1 MMTDGC
7 SLDASPH
14 KLHDAPLVKG
24 KSVNPVYVLFLGM
37 FSVYIGQSILAPV
50 LPPLVRELGLSELQ
64 GGLIMTFS
72 SIMWVIFSPMWGR
85 RSEVWGR
92 KPVFVLALLG
102 YSVGVGA
109 FAVIMQLGLD
119 KVIVPSMLVWLL
131 LVGTRM
137 IVGALFS
144 GAPPAA
150 QAYVADTT
158 TGQAR
163 TTAMGVISAAGG
175 LGTILGP
182 ALGAAVVGFGLVAPI
197 FMSALLPLVGV
208 LLVAL
213 LLPSVRPNLVKGQRP
228 VRVSTRDPRIWPI
241 LLVGMAVTT
250 SISINQFTIG
260 FYFQDRLALNAAG
273 TTQAVGT
280 ALVAS
285 GIAALFSQMVLIR
298 RLKVTPLAL
307 LRVGIPLMLAALT
320 LLIFSTDFTLLTL
333 ALIVDGLGTGLA
345 FPSYRSAITFAV
357 EPNEQGAA
365 AGLTSAVGGLGYVF
379 GPFFGTALYDVHM
392 LLPYLCGMVV
402 LISALTLLMVH
413 PRTRAV
419 PAV

>member
-1 MMTDGC
+1 M
-7 SLDASPH
+7 
-14 KLHDAPLVKG
+14 
-24 KSVNPVYVLFLGM
+24 NPVYVLFLGM

-64 GGLIMTFS
+64 GGLIMTCS
-72 SIMWVIFSPMWGR
+72 SIAWVIFSPMWGR

-92 KPVFVLALLG
+92 KPVFMLALLG
-102 YSVGVGA
+102 YSVGVAA
-109 FAVIMQLGLD
+109 FALVMQLGLD
-119 KVIVPSMLVWLL
+119 QVIMPSMLVWVL

-137 IVGALFS
+137 IVGTLFS

-158 TGQAR
+158 TGMAR
-163 TTAMGVISAAGG
+163 TAAMGMISAASG

-197 FMSALLPLVGV
+197 FMSAALPLIGLVAVAVLLPTVKPRL
-208 LLVAL
+208 
-213 LLPSVRPNLVKGQRP
+213 NKGQKP
-228 VRVSTRDPRIWPI
+228 VHISTRDPRIWPI

-260 FYFQDRLALNAAG
+260 FYFQDRLALDAAA
-273 TTQAVGT
+273 TARAVGT

-285 GIAALFSQMVLIR
+285 GIAALFAQMVLIR

-307 LRVGIPLMLAALT
+307 LRVGIPLMLVALT
-320 LLIFSTDFTLLTL
+320 LLIVSTDFAMLTL

-357 EPNEQGAA
+357 EPHEQGAA

-379 GPFFGTALYDVHM
+379 GPFLGTALYDVHM

-402 LISALTLLMVH
+402 LVSGLALLMMH